1 MKKFFCPEISSTL
14 NADQFMDIY
23 SEFKL
28 NDYVIKRYSDGYYA
42 MKDIHDPSADVVK
55 YFV

>member
-42 MKDIHDPSADVVK
+42 MKDIHDPSAEVVK